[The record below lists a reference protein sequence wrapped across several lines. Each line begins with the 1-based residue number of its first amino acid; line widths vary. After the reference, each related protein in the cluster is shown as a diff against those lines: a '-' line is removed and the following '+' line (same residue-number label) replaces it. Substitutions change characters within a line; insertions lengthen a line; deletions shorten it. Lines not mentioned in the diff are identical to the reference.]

1 MNVPSQQL
9 KISIVGLGLIG
20 GSLTKAFKSCG
31 HTVFGIDINE
41 EVIASALHCGA
52 IDKGSVN
59 ADILSD
65 ADIIFVALYPADTI
79 DFIKNNCS
87 YIKKDAIVI
96 DCCGIKELICNEVS
110 KIALQSGFIF
120 IGGHPMAGTEK
131 CGFEASTV
139 SLFENSSFILT
150 PQEDTPQSAIDTA
163 SSIIIQAGFARIVIS
178 TPQNHDKMIAF
189 TSQLPHVI
197 AVAYVKSPICPAHNG
212 FSAGSFRDVSRVA
225 HLNAPMWAQLFL
237 DNKEQLISEIDIFT
251 SNINELRSAMESG
264 DFDKLCEILQKAR
277 EIKDGV

>member
-1 MNVPSQQL
+1 MNIPSQQL

-20 GSLTKAFKSCG
+20 GSLAKAFKSCG
-31 HTVFGIDINE
+31 YNVIGIDINE

-52 IDKGSVN
+52 IDNGSVN
-59 ADILSD
+59 ADILSG
-65 ADIIFVALYPADTI
+65 ADIIFVALYPTDTI

-87 YIKKDAIVI
+87 FIKKDAIVI
-96 DCCGIKELICNEVS
+96 DCCGIKEFICNEIS
-110 KIALQSGFIF
+110 RIALTSGFVF

-131 CGFEASTV
+131 CGFEASTI

-150 PQEDTPQSAIDTA
+150 PQDDTPQFAIDKA
-163 SSIIIQAGFARIVIS
+163 SSLIMQAGFASIVIS

-197 AVAYVKSPICPAHNG
+197 AAAYVKSPVCPAHKG

-237 DNKEQLISEIDIFT
+237 DNKQQLLSEIDIFA
-251 SNINELRSAMESG
+251 SNINELRNAVEAS
-264 DFDKLCEILQKAR
+264 DFEQLCGLLQKAR
-277 EIKDGV
+277 EIKDRV